1 MRTRWRE
8 WKDAR
13 TTLARNQFN
22 AVRNTFYN
30 AIHEAKSKNWNDF
43 LQGAKGKEI
52 FTTMRYTKPR
62 RTDPTPDIIH
72 GDEHAQTVTEKAKLF
87 LTAPLNDTFCSAPC
101 KWFEDPSN
109 GSPVAA
115 AEHQEEH
122 HPTTPPNQ
130 DHHAKESRLQPQD
143 AFPTRCHIEQ

>member
-1 MRTRWRE
+1 MN
-8 WKDAR
+8 K
-13 TTLARNQFN
+13 
-22 AVRNTFYN
+22 
-30 AIHEAKSKNWNDF
+30 IKKNKKKKVCIF
-43 LQGAKGKEI
+43 QPVHLQLLNPHPA
-52 FTTMRYTKPR
+52 TPSLTVP
-62 RTDPTPDIIH
+62 PT
-72 GDEHAQTVTEKAKLF
+72 ASS
-87 LTAPLNDTFCSAPC
+87 LNDTFCSAPC

-130 DHHAKESRLQPQD
+130 NHHAKQSRLPPQD